1 MRDYQV
7 KPIAALARGLETL
20 LTLQRLRGATLH
32 ELHEHTGVPKA
43 TLTRILYTC
52 HQQGL
57 VWQRVAD
64 GAFLPSLAL
73 LGGFKVD
80 DADRLVEIAS
90 PVVARLSET
99 VMWPSVLSVPRR
111 DAMEVVET
119 NSPRAYFDDVP
130 FGGGPPVGFR
140 ANMLRSASGRAYL
153 AFCPALE
160 RKAVLTRLRERDVA
174 GHELAHRP
182 QELDEI
188 LRATRARGYSVR
200 SPDFG
205 GDYATTRTKVDDGR
219 DSIAMPVRVHGRVL
233 ACVNLTWRRRVLS
246 VDQAVARHLDD
257 LRDAVATI
265 EQRLAD
271 LVTPS
276 PHDHNHD
283 HNADQQLPGG

>member
-20 LTLQRLRGATLH
+20 LALHQLRGATLH
-32 ELHEHTGVPKA
+32 ELHQHTGIPKA

-64 GAFLPSLAL
+64 GAFLPSRTR
-73 LGGFKVD
+73 LGGFEAD

-90 PVVARLSET
+90 PVLAQLSET

-130 FGGGPPVGFR
+130 FGRGPPVGFR

-153 AFCPALE
+153 AFCPAVDRE
-160 RKAVLTRLRERDVA
+160 AVLKSLRDRDVA
-174 GHELAHRP
+174 GHELAQRP
-182 QELDEI
+182 QHLDEI
-188 LRATRARGYSVR
+188 LQATRTRGYSVR

-205 GDYATTRTKVDDGR
+205 GDYAETRATVDDGR
-219 DSIAMPVRVHGRVL
+219 NSIAMPVRVHDRVV

-246 VDQAVARHLDD
+246 AEQAVARHLDD
-257 LRDAVATI
+257 LRDAVTTI

-271 LVTPS
+271 LVAPS
-276 PHDHNHD
+276 TDDHDRG
-283 HNADQQLPGG
+283 QPLPGG

>member
-20 LTLQRLRGATLH
+20 LALQRLRGATLH
-32 ELHEHTGVPKA
+32 ELHQHTGIPKA

-64 GAFLPSLAL
+64 GAFLPSRTL
-73 LGGFKVD
+73 LDGAEAD
-80 DADRLVEIAS
+80 DADRVAETAS
-90 PVVARLSET
+90 PVLAQLSET

-130 FGGGPPVGFR
+130 FDRGPPVGFR
-140 ANMLRSASGRAYL
+140 ANVLRSASGRAYL
-153 AFCPALE
+153 AFCPAAE
-160 RKAVLTRLRERDVA
+160 REAVLTRLRHRAVA

-182 QELDEI
+182 QRLDEI
-188 LRATRARGYSVR
+188 LRATRARGYSIR

-205 GDYATTRTKVDDGR
+205 GDYAETRATVDDGR
-219 DSIAMPVRVHGRVL
+219 DSIAMPVRGHSRVL

-246 VDQAVARHLDD
+246 TEQAVARHLDD
-257 LRDAVATI
+257 LRDAVAAI

-271 LVTPS
+271 LVALSTD
-276 PHDHNHD
+276 DHNP
-283 HNADQQLPGG
+283 DQPLPGE